1 MSDNPKEAYILA
13 AGMGSRLRPY
23 TDKVPKPMV
32 KVWGCPIIDRSLDAL
47 AAVGVEKCVVN
58 THYKADVLH
67 RNLASRTEPEIIISH
82 EEGALLDTGGGIA
95 AVKEKFDAP
104 FYVLNGDAVWEDA
117 PAQNLLS
124 SLAEQW
130 DSEKMDILIVLQP
143 VETMKLTEG
152 VGDYDI
158 DENGRAI
165 RSKDKSGA
173 YMFTSLR
180 INAPHIFDNAPQGAF
195 SYLQLLDEAQ
205 ARGRLFALVNDGMF
219 HHISTPADLEAVNNI
234 VQGRGS
240 A

>member
-1 MSDNPKEAYILA
+1 
-13 AGMGSRLRPY
+13 
-23 TDKVPKPMV
+23 
-32 KVWGCPIIDRSLDAL
+32 
-47 AAVGVEKCVVN
+47 
-58 THYKADVLH
+58 
-67 RNLASRTEPEIIISH
+67 
-82 EEGALLDTGGGIA
+82 
-95 AVKEKFDAP
+95 
-104 FYVLNGDAVWEDA
+104 
-117 PAQNLLS
+117 
-124 SLAEQW
+124 
-130 DSEKMDILIVLQP
+130 MDILIVLQP

-205 ARGRLFALVNDGMF
+205 ARGRLYALVNDGMF